1 MTDNPY
7 EGPEHYSQPPVKPP
21 VTLRTIIINTLV
33 IVGILGVMVLLL
45 LPFSRRSAGGAA
57 RRMSCSNNLKQIGI
71 GLLNYHDTY
80 GEFPPAYTVDDQGKP
95 LHSWRTLI
103 LPFIEQNA
111 LYESIDLS
119 KPWDDPV
126 NKLAMETRIPA
137 YQCPSVQPKGNLTNY
152 LAVVTSQSCLR
163 PIDSSS
169 IAEITDDT
177 NSTLLVM
184 EFPLDQAVPWGSPE
198 DANQS
203 MVLDFGSAAEL
214 PHQSGAQVTMADASV
229 RFIPKKTTA
238 TTLWA
243 LITCEGNEKL
253 DDDSF

>member
-7 EGPEHYSQPPVKPP
+7 EAPEHYSQPPVKPP

-45 LPFSRRSAGGAA
+45 LPFAPRSAGGAA

-80 GEFPPAYTVDDQGKP
+80 GEFPPAYTVDNEGNP

-111 LYESIDLS
+111 LYESIDLT

-169 IAEITDDT
+169 IAEITDGT

-198 DANQS
+198 DATES
-203 MVLDFGSAAEL
+203 MVLGFGSAAEL
-214 PHQSGAQVTMADASV
+214 PHANGSQVLMADARV
-229 RFIPKKTTA
+229 RFMEKKTSA
-238 TTLWA
+238 TTLSA
-243 LITCEGNEKL
+243 IITIDGDEKFY
-253 DDDSF
+253 DDSF